1 MRVVNDIVAFIF
13 LAGIAGVGCDNKIS
27 GPERS
32 SLSESVEK
40 KRDRLEKQV
49 AKIGELIAAKE
60 YQAADNVLKDLDRQ
74 FPDALVSA
82 NSELVYVWICG
93 ASNRDLAEYRMTL
106 NQKLGRVDSIINKD
120 TFAIDGV
127 VTGKTQQE
135 GSGGF
140 WRFVVTTP
148 GKDHYSFMCSA
159 TAVPYFR
166 IHGADIDVVNGYEK
180 LQDVYNRVTLVIPN
194 HQYRHV
200 DQVCKNK
207 DCNGICP
214 TAIIMNP

>member
-1 MRVVNDIVAFIF
+1 MRIVNIIVAFLF
-13 LAGIAGVGCDNKIS
+13 LAGIAGVGCDNKTS

-32 SLSESVEK
+32 SLPESVEK

-60 YQAADNVLKDLDRQ
+60 YHAADYLLKDLDQQ
-74 FPDALVSA
+74 FPD

-93 ASNRDLAEYRMTL
+93 ASNRDLSEYRITL
-106 NQKLGRVDSIINKD
+106 NQKLGRVDAIITKD

-127 VTGKTQQE
+127 VTGKSQPE

-140 WRFVVTTP
+140 WGFVVTTP
-148 GKDHYSFMCSA
+148 GGDRYAFMCSA
-159 TAVPYFR
+159 TAAPYFR
-166 IHGADIDVVNGYEK
+166 IHGADIDAVNGYEK
-180 LQDVYNRVTLVIPN
+180 LQDVYNRVTLVITN

>member
-1 MRVVNDIVAFIF
+1 MRIVNIIMAFLF
-13 LAGIAGVGCDNKIS
+13 LAGIAGIGCENKTS

-32 SLSESVEK
+32 TLPESVEK

-60 YQAADNVLKDLDRQ
+60 FLAADNLLEDLDRQ
-74 FPDALVSA
+74 FAD

-93 ASNRDLAEYRMTL
+93 ASNRDLSEYRITL
-106 NQKLGRVDSIINKD
+106 NQKLGRVDAIINKD

-127 VTGKTQQE
+127 VTGKTQPE

-140 WRFVVTTP
+140 WGFVVTTP
-148 GKDHYSFMCSA
+148 GGDRYAFMCSA
-159 TAVPYFR
+159 TAAPYFR
-166 IHGADIDVVNGYEK
+166 IHGADADAVNGYEK
-180 LQDVYNRVTLVIPN
+180 LQNVYKRVTLVIPN
-194 HQYRHV
+194 HQYKHV
-200 DQVCKNK
+200 TQACKNR

>member
-1 MRVVNDIVAFIF
+1 MRVVNGIVAFIF
-13 LAGIAGVGCDNKIS
+13 LAGIAGVGCDNKTS
-27 GPERS
+27 GHERS

-49 AKIGELIAAKE
+49 AKIGELITAKE
-60 YQAADNVLKDLDRQ
+60 YHAADNVLKDLDRQ

-106 NQKLGRVDSIINKD
+106 NQKLGRADAIINKD
-120 TFAIDGV
+120 TFAIDGIV
-127 VTGKTQQE
+127 AGKTQQE

-140 WRFVVTTP
+140 WGFVVTTP
-148 GKDHYSFMCSA
+148 GEDHYSFMCSA
-159 TAVPYFR
+159 TATPYFR
-166 IHGADIDVVNGYEK
+166 IHGADIDAVNGYEK

-194 HQYRHV
+194 HKYRHV

-214 TAIIMNP
+214 AAIIMHP

>member
-1 MRVVNDIVAFIF
+1 MRVVNGIVAFIF
-13 LAGIAGVGCDNKIS
+13 LAGIAGIGCDNKTS
-27 GPERS
+27 GHEPS
-32 SLSESVEK
+32 SLSERVEK

-60 YQAADNVLKDLDRQ
+60 YHAADNVLKDLDRQ
-74 FPDALVSA
+74 FPDALVFA
-82 NSELVYVWICG
+82 NSELVYVWICV

-140 WRFVVTTP
+140 WGFVVTTP

-159 TAVPYFR
+159 TATPYFR
-166 IHGADIDVVNGYEK
+166 IHGADIDAVNGYEK

-194 HQYRHV
+194 HQDVHV
-200 DQVCKNK
+200 NQVCKNK

-214 TAIIMNP
+214 TAIMMNP

>member
-1 MRVVNDIVAFIF
+1 MRVVNGIVAFIF
-13 LAGIAGVGCDNKIS
+13 LAGIAGVGCDNKTS
-27 GPERS
+27 GHERS

-60 YQAADNVLKDLDRQ
+60 YHAADNVLKDLDRQ

-106 NQKLGRVDSIINKD
+106 NQKLGRADAIINKD
-120 TFAIDGV
+120 TFAIDGIV
-127 VTGKTQQE
+127 AGKTQQE

-140 WRFVVTTP
+140 WGFVVTTP
-148 GKDHYSFMCSA
+148 GEDHYSFMCSA

-166 IHGADIDVVNGYEK
+166 IHGADIDAVNGYEK

-194 HQYRHV
+194 HQYVHV
-200 DQVCKNK
+200 NQVCKNK

-214 TAIIMNP
+214 TAIMMNP